1 MGKNINL
8 DMNQY
13 CDYADFALSILGDSL
28 ESAYEC
34 LDGDYGELTI
44 QSIDY
49 GDCVSIHIREFEDAN
64 EELHRPGC
72 CNLAALSEYP
82 DLEERIPDA
91 LEDIGF
97 TLVGKN
103 EVALKFQSPDEK
115 TYIEVNFSSANS
127 NDEEE
132 EEY

>member
-1 MGKNINL
+1 MTKI
-8 DMNQY
+8 DMDQY

-34 LDGDYGELTI
+34 LDGDYGELTV

-49 GDCVSIHIREFEDAN
+49 GECVCIHIRELEDTG

-72 CNLAALSEYP
+72 CAFASISEYP

-91 LEDIGF
+91 LENAGF

-103 EVALKFQSPDEK
+103 EIALKFQGPDGK
-115 TYIEVNFSSANS
+115 ACIEVNLSSADND
-127 NDEEE
+127 DEEE